1 MRLNCNE
8 QDQEMIKLRLKE
20 TELLQFNKDLSETAV
35 RLQNEC
41 SLLNSK
47 AIAISLEN
55 EGIKKDKKYYDD
67 IITNLENELTNEK
80 EQKQEERIITAKHI
94 TEKTKLYELT
104 QKKLDFAMGDLEAI
118 KKKHSQA
125 TKEMSREL
133 NQLRKK
139 VEQIESDTK
148 EPKKNAEIEIVQ
160 KSEISSSQASDSD
173 SQSTHN
179 EFPNIQIQ
187 EPSKKTLIDRIVRL
201 QHAGARQSEKIDFLE
216 NHSANLV
223 SELQKKSKLL
233 HHYMLRDQA
242 GALASSKSDRNK
254 VKLIL

>member
-1 MRLNCNE
+1 MRLNYNE

-20 TELLQFNKDLSETAV
+20 TELLQFNKDLSETTV

-94 TEKTKLYELT
+94 TEKTKLYEVT
-104 QKKLDFAMGDLEAI
+104 QKKLDFALGDLEAI

-139 VEQIESDTK
+139 VEQIESNTNK
-148 EPKKNAEIEIVQ
+148 IEPKKSAEIEIVQ
-160 KSEISSSQASDSD
+160 KAEISSSQASDSD

-254 VKLIL
+254 VS